1 MRRLTDTMFST
12 DAMRDLL
19 SPAATV
25 QSMLNVEA
33 ALARAEAS
41 CGVIPAE
48 AVAAIVAACKL
59 ESINLDALALAAVDA
74 GVVAIPLV
82 KQLTAAVARVDPEAA
97 KYVHWGAT
105 SQDIVDSALVL
116 QLRDALGRIETDLL
130 ATGDA
135 LAAQIAAH
143 RSVVMI
149 GRTWM
154 QHALPITVGVKLA
167 GWLDA
172 LTRHRERLAE
182 VRRRVAVLQ
191 FGGAA
196 GTLASLGKRGLAVA
210 NALASDLGLTVPSLP
225 WHAHRDR
232 VAEVA
237 TTLGLLV
244 GTLGKIAR
252 DVALM
257 MQTEV
262 GEASEAAGSEDSARG
277 GSSAMP
283 HKRNPVA
290 CAAILAAAT
299 RMPGLVA
306 TMLAAMV
313 QEHERAL
320 GGWQAEW
327 ETLPDIVRL
336 ASGAL
341 ARTRE
346 VVAGMTI
353 DSERMRA
360 NLDLTHGLVM
370 AEAVTLALGERM
382 GRLAAHGRVAAACR
396 RAVEEGRPLR
406 SVLGEDAEIKSLLP
420 AAELDRLFDAG
431 GYLGM
436 ADEFVDRALAGW
448 QTRSTLN
455 A

>member
-1 MRRLTDTMFST
+1 MRRLTDPMFSS
-12 DAMRDLL
+12 DAMRDLFGPE
-19 SPAATV
+19 STV
-25 QSMLNVEA
+25 QRMLDVEA
-33 ALARAEAS
+33 ALARAEAA
-41 CGVIPAE
+41 CGVIPVE
-48 AVAAIVAACKL
+48 AVAAIVAACRL
-59 ESINLDALALAAVDA
+59 AAIDLDALALAAVDA

-82 KQLTAAVARVDPEAA
+82 KQLTAAVARVDAEAA

-105 SQDIVDSALVL
+105 SQDIVDTALVL
-116 QLRDALGRIETDLL
+116 QLREALARIETDLH
-130 ATGDA
+130 ATGGA
-135 LAAQIAAH
+135 LAVQIAAH
-143 RSVVMI
+143 RSVIMV

-154 QHALPITVGVKLA
+154 QHALPITVGIKLA

-172 LTRHRERLAE
+172 LTRHRERIAK
-182 VRRRVAVLQ
+182 VRRDIAVLQ

-196 GTLASLGKRGLAVA
+196 GTLASLGTRGLDVS
-210 NALASDLGLTVPSLP
+210 NALAAELGLAAPSLP

-232 VAEVA
+232 VPEVA

-252 DVALM
+252 DMALM

-262 GEASEAAGSEDSARG
+262 GEAFEPAGAEGSARG

-299 RMPGLVA
+299 RMPGLVS

-320 GGWQAEW
+320 GSWQAEW
-327 ETLPDIVRL
+327 ETLPEIVCL

-346 VVAGMTI
+346 VVAGMTF
-353 DSERMRA
+353 DAARMRA

-370 AEAVTLALGERM
+370 AEAITLALGERM
-382 GRLAAHGRVAAACR
+382 GQLAAHERIAAACR
-396 RAVEEGRPLR
+396 RATDEGKALR
-406 SVLGEDAEIKSLLP
+406 AVLDEDAEIKALLP
-420 AAELDRLFDAG
+420 AAELDRLFDAA

-436 ADEFVDRALAGW
+436 AEQFVDRALAGW
-448 QTRSTLN
+448 QTRSTPN